1 RRTGTWSGVPVAGA
15 PPQARHDPAPGRAA
29 LPLLAALSGAA
40 VRRDG
45 PRPGAGMSE
54 PLPPRTTSAPVEVT
68 PELARKN
75 ILLGWM
81 LLGIALLIAA
91 GAVAVSLIYLQFD

>member
-1 RRTGTWSGVPVAGA
+1 
-15 PPQARHDPAPGRAA
+15 
-29 LPLLAALSGAA
+29 
-40 VRRDG
+40 
-45 PRPGAGMSE
+45 MSE

-75 ILLGWM
+75 VRLGWM

-91 GAVAVSLIYLQFD
+91 GTVAVSLIYLQFD

>member
-1 RRTGTWSGVPVAGA
+1 
-15 PPQARHDPAPGRAA
+15 
-29 LPLLAALSGAA
+29 
-40 VRRDG
+40 
-45 PRPGAGMSE
+45 MSE
-54 PLPPRTTSAPVEVT
+54 PLPPRTTSEPVEVT

-75 ILLGWM
+75 VVLGWA